1 MTITAKVST
10 ILKSRNLP
18 SELLEPHEKINVFK
32 GEVLQVSKITPA
44 PHQHLALE
52 LLNSP
57 FKRGFVYAPH
67 WDHKPTKIVLPVK
80 YYYQTDNPSGYG
92 YRECNGTANATMLNY
107 LLNGQLDATAAKNK
121 IAQPESIYLDV
132 LKQYGDTTD
141 HTANTEALNQFGIDS
156 YWSTSLTFDDYYLSI
171 RNSIPMVLGL
181 DYKVAGHIVCGVGF
195 ELRDRIIVHDPFG
208 AREGT
213 TDYWLSNLPEA
224 GKFDVYSIESMTRL
238 WLVGGSGGWG
248 RVVTRID
255 GRPTVFAG

>member
-10 ILKSRNLP
+10 ILKARNLP
-18 SELLEPHEKINVFK
+18 SEQLEPHEKINILK
-32 GEVLQVSKITPA
+32 GAILQVSKITPA

-52 LLNSP
+52 LIESE
-57 FKRGFVYAPH
+57 FDRGFVYAPH
-67 WDHKPTKIVLPVK
+67 WDYKPTKIVLPAK

-92 YRECNGTANATMLNY
+92 YRECNGTSNAIMLNY

-132 LKQYGDTTD
+132 LKRYGDTTD
-141 HTANTEALNQFGIDS
+141 HNANTEALNQFGIDS

-181 DYKVAGHIVCGVGF
+181 DYKTAGHIVCGVGF
-195 ELRDRIIVHDPFG
+195 ELRDKIIVHDPFG

-224 GKFDVYSIESMTRL
+224 GKLDVYSIASMTKL

-255 GRPTVFAG
+255 GIPTVFAR